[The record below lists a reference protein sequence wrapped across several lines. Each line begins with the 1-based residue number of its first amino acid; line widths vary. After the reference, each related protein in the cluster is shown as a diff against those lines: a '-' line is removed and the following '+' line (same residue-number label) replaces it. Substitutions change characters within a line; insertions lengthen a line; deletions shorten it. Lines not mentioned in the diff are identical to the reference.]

1 MSRLTGTQTA
11 QRMAAGSSGARAVGQ
26 RGKDTEKE
34 VKKALTALSNRYA
47 AFGFERNFDARTA
60 GGHIGRQTGDYRFF
74 APKLH
79 GVIEVKAL
87 KHDFRLPRDR
97 FIKKTPTG
105 LTNNSLERLHNRAL
119 CGGLIIVLVHHT
131 TTDRWRVVPLK
142 FLRDGEHK
150 PSWDLSPF
158 ETFATPA
165 QALEGLER
173 AVINVL

>member
-1 MSRLTGTQTA
+1 MSRLANTPTAVRLRKKATGEDKI
-11 QRMAAGSSGARAVGQ
+11 GQ

-34 VKKALTALSNRYA
+34 VKKVLTSLSNRYA
-47 AFGFERNFDARTA
+47 AFGFERNPDARTA

-119 CGGLIIVLVHHT
+119 CGGLIVVLVHHT
-131 TTDRWRVVPLK
+131 TTDLWRVVPLK
-142 FLRDGEHK
+142 FLRDGENQ

-158 ETFATPA
+158 RTYATPA
-165 QALEGLER
+165 EALEGLER
-173 AVINVL
+173 AVINAL